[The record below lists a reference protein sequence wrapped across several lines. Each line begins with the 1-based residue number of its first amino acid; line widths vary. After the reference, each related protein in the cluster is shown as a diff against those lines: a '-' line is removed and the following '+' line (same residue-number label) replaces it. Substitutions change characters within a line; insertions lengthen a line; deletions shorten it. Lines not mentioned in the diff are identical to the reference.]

1 MARTS
6 TTASMASAERR
17 MSSASARR
25 SSALPGEVP
34 QGYNEA
40 MAVKRL
46 SLNAPKTLAGLA
58 SRMEVKG
65 ELDTRATTPTAA
77 ANSARGA
84 RSASGAGSTR
94 GSGSS
99 AGAGPLSALG
109 DREDPVRARAW
120 VVFKTL
126 DGNGDGVLTRA
137 EVAEALVRNG
147 VCDAAG
153 GAAMIASADESED
166 DVVSF
171 DEFLQQ
177 WRRELLKSKLT
188 MNEKLK
194 HMIAVFSEGLNVS
207 EELRQVGESTWMIH
221 PLSSSHAFWDLF
233 IASILIVT
241 VVTLPLTMA
250 FTHLNERF
258 HYANLA
264 FDVLFCCDIAKTF
277 ATGFVRNDI
286 VVMDFATTTK
296 RYVYGPFVFD
306 VIASFPLDTV
316 VEGFMKGRG
325 NASQLTR
332 STRVIKMLRLLRLT
346 KVFRLLRVTRA
357 YAYARELQ
365 VQLEERHGL
374 HFHPAVFKLS
384 KLFAALLLAAHW
396 MGCVNWLI
404 VESFDYPEDSWALTM
419 MLLMD
424 FGIATPVATHCESIS
439 AACTVESWVV
449 VLSMWV
455 GALFYGILIGALA
468 EVLQSM
474 NISGRAYQDH
484 LQAVTEYLRVNKI
497 PGDLNDRVQDFFYQQ
512 YTQGKI
518 FPEGRAR
525 LPVAADPVDGGKAF
539 QLQLVKHLHD
549 HFVFSEDRILEER
562 TFGDYMYF
570 VASGVVAIT
579 SMHARKQHDQSAGG
593 ACVAAIGD
601 GCFFGEV
608 ALLLGIKRTA
618 SALAITS
625 CRLLAVDEGG
635 LERTLRN
642 HPAIAARLERVARD
656 RAARMMNLNPH
667 YSDPDFHAGEDRE
680 DTRTAIFKRGEE
692 RLRDAS
698 AKHLVDLDP
707 DVDKALH
714 GDRRGSLETAAGCV
728 SPRELA
734 KELEGL
740 LGDQSIYHEDLAK
753 PSKSAHHRVKKQVV
767 RPRKSINQKARR
779 RGSKPGTLPR
789 TPSAAT
795 KTKGERMFAMVQ
807 RGASL
812 RHVKTDVDGDGDAP
826 PLPIQRGRSGLA
838 RANSSMAPLQRGKSS
853 LGQRRRASHTPAS
866 LNQFF

>member
-65 ELDTRATTPTAA
+65 ELDTRGDDADGGGELVRALQTMVDCALRDARRPGCLPEIARLLAEEAARRGPGAAPSAPSRAPSPAPAVRPPPPPPAA
-77 ANSARGA
+77 AMSRV
-84 RSASGAGSTR
+84 RSLFAAEAPSD
-94 GSGSS
+94 GSS
-99 AGAGPLSALG
+99 DDDAGAEETKDELAGDEDASDGGDVDTFDDASPVAALRLS
-109 DREDPVRARAW
+109 
-120 VVFKTL
+120 
-126 DGNGDGVLTRA
+126 
-137 EVAEALVRNG
+137 EA
-147 VCDAAG
+147 
-153 GAAMIASADESED
+153 ASRCS
-166 DVVSF
+166 
-171 DEFLQQ
+171 
-177 WRRELLKSKLT
+177 R
-188 MNEKLK
+188 
-194 HMIAVFSEGLNVS
+194 GLNVS

-346 KVFRLLRVTRA
+346 KVFRLLKGHARVRVRA
-357 YAYARELQ
+357 RAPGPARGA
-365 VQLEERHGL
+365 RHGL

-404 VESFDYPEDSWALTM
+404 VESFDYPEDSWVSEELRKKPLAIKYSWATFKALTM

-518 FPEGRAR
+518 FPEGVLDCLSPQIRSEVLLSKYKR
-525 LPVAADPVDGGKAF
+525 LGLELSPLVAF

-618 SALAITS
+618 SALAIT
-625 CRLLAVDEGG
+625 
-635 LERTLRN
+635 
-642 HPAIAARLERVARD
+642 
-656 RAARMMNLNPH
+656 
-667 YSDPDFHAGEDRE
+667 DPDFHAGEDRE

-812 RHVKTDVDGDGDAP
+812 RHVKTDVDGDGDAS

>member
-1 MARTS
+1 M
-6 TTASMASAERR
+6 
-17 MSSASARR
+17 
-25 SSALPGEVP
+25 
-34 QGYNEA
+34 
-40 MAVKRL
+40 
-46 SLNAPKTLAGLA
+46 
-58 SRMEVKG
+58 
-65 ELDTRATTPTAA
+65 
-77 ANSARGA
+77 
-84 RSASGAGSTR
+84 
-94 GSGSS
+94 
-99 AGAGPLSALG
+99 
-109 DREDPVRARAW
+109 
-120 VVFKTL
+120 
-126 DGNGDGVLTRA
+126 
-137 EVAEALVRNG
+137 
-147 VCDAAG
+147 
-153 GAAMIASADESED
+153 
-166 DVVSF
+166 
-171 DEFLQQ
+171 
-177 WRRELLKSKLT
+177 
-188 MNEKLK
+188 
-194 HMIAVFSEGLNVS
+194 
-207 EELRQVGESTWMIH
+207 
-221 PLSSSHAFWDLF
+221 
-233 IASILIVT
+233 
-241 VVTLPLTMA
+241 
-250 FTHLNERF
+250 
-258 HYANLA
+258 
-264 FDVLFCCDIAKTF
+264 
-277 ATGFVRNDI
+277 
-286 VVMDFATTTK
+286 
-296 RYVYGPFVFD
+296 
-306 VIASFPLDTV
+306 
-316 VEGFMKGRG
+316 
-325 NASQLTR
+325 
-332 STRVIKMLRLLRLT
+332 
-346 KVFRLLRVTRA
+346 
-357 YAYARELQ
+357 
-365 VQLEERHGL
+365 
-374 HFHPAVFKLS
+374 
-384 KLFAALLLAAHW
+384 
-396 MGCVNWLI
+396 WLI
-404 VESFDYPEDSWALTM
+404 VESFDYPEDSWVTEELRKKPLAIKYSWATFKALTM

-518 FPEGRAR
+518 FPEGVLDCLSPQIRSEVLLSKYKR
-525 LPVAADPVDGGKAF
+525 LGLELSPLVVDGGKAF

-812 RHVKTDVDGDGDAP
+812 RHVKTDVDGDGDAS